1 MENNLNIVKSEF
13 KELPNNI
20 EAEQSV
26 IGSIL
31 VTNEIF
37 DEISTIISSI
47 NFYDPMHQKIYNAI
61 ESLIYKGMLANPI
74 TLKNY
79 FEDEKDDLDVPE
91 YLVKITKFSTSI
103 RQAIEYSK
111 IIYDMFVRRELIK
124 ISEQTIDNAKITD
137 LDSSGQNIIENSERL
152 LFDLAEKGS
161 FNSSLIKF
169 DDAMKQTIEMASA
182 AYKNEGGIVGVPTG
196 LRDLDDKLGGL
207 HQSDLIIIAGRPSM
221 GKTSLAT
228 NIAFNA
234 AKHIQDNQKKSSV
247 AFFSLEMSSEQLSTR
262 ILSEQARIGSND
274 IRRGRISDEQ
284 FDQFLETSKNIAELP
299 LFIDETPAISIAA
312 MSNRARRIKRL
323 HGLDMIVVDYI
334 QLMRGTTYNKDG
346 RVQEISQITQ
356 GLKAIAKEL
365 GVPVVALSQ
374 LSRQVE
380 QRDDHKPQLA
390 DLRESG
396 SIEQDADVVM
406 FVYRE
411 GYYLQRKEPR
421 EATVEHAEWQ
431 AKMNEVAHLAEIIIG
446 KQRHGPIGKV
456 TLEFEKDLQNLK
468 ILKLIKF
475 KYKTL
480 MLTSL
485 YENTILKNPKFI
497 ILILFITL
505 ISFGYYSKDFRLD
518 ASSETLLIED
528 DPDLEYLREITNRYG
543 SKEFLVLTYT
553 PNEGMISNTSIN
565 NLLSLKYKI
574 QSLDWVHSV
583 ITLLDIPLLN
593 NTDAP
598 LQERLKGFKTLKD
611 EDVDKNRGFKEILE
625 SPVFRNFVIS
635 ESGKTSGIIVNIKQN
650 PILEDIENRSKKE
663 IDEHRDKIKKQNH
676 KNILEIRDVIKS
688 YDDVGKIYLGGIP
701 MIADDMMTFI
711 KSDIIVFGLGVLLF
725 IIATLWFVFKK

>member
-1 MENNLNIVKSEF
+1 MENNLSIVKDQF

-20 EAEQSV
+20 EAEQAV

-31 VTNEIF
+31 VSNDIF

-47 NFYDPMHQKIYNAI
+47 NFYDPMHQKIFEAV

-79 FEDEKDDLDVPE
+79 FEDEKDDLNVPE
-91 YLVKITKFSTSI
+91 YLVKITKFSTSV
-103 RQAIEYSK
+103 RQAVEYSK

-124 ISEQTIDNAKITD
+124 ISEQTIDSAKLNE
-137 LDSSGQNIIENSERL
+137 LDTNGQTIIENSERL

-161 FNSSLIKF
+161 FNSSLVKF
-169 DDAMKQTIEMASA
+169 DEAMKQTIEMASA
-182 AYKNEGGIVGVPTG
+182 AYKNEEGIVGVPTG

-234 AKHIQDNQKKSSV
+234 AQKLQDSGKKSSI

-262 ILSEQARIGSND
+262 IISEQARISSND

-284 FDQFLETSKNIAELP
+284 FDKFLETSKNIAELP
-299 LFIDETPAISIAA
+299 LYIDETPAISIAA

-323 HGLDMIVVDYI
+323 FGLDMIVVDYI
-334 QLMRGTTYNKDG
+334 QLMRGTTFNKDG

-365 GVPVVALSQ
+365 AVPVVALSQ

-421 EATVEHAEWQ
+421 EATVEHA
-431 AKMNEVAHLAEIIIG
+431 
-446 KQRHGPIGKV
+446 GPHNMG
-456 TLEFEKDLQNLK
+456 
-468 ILKLIKF
+468 
-475 KYKTL
+475 
-480 MLTSL
+480 
-485 YENTILKNPKFI
+485 
-497 ILILFITL
+497 
-505 ISFGYYSKDFRLD
+505 
-518 ASSETLLIED
+518 
-528 DPDLEYLREITNRYG
+528 
-543 SKEFLVLTYT
+543 
-553 PNEGMISNTSIN
+553 
-565 NLLSLKYKI
+565 
-574 QSLDWVHSV
+574 
-583 ITLLDIPLLN
+583 
-593 NTDAP
+593 
-598 LQERLKGFKTLKD
+598 
-611 EDVDKNRGFKEILE
+611 
-625 SPVFRNFVIS
+625 
-635 ESGKTSGIIVNIKQN
+635 
-650 PILEDIENRSKKE
+650 
-663 IDEHRDKIKKQNH
+663 
-676 KNILEIRDVIKS
+676 
-688 YDDVGKIYLGGIP
+688 
-701 MIADDMMTFI
+701 
-711 KSDIIVFGLGVLLF
+711 
-725 IIATLWFVFKK
+725 

>member
-1 MENNLNIVKSEF
+1 MENNLSLVKDKF

-37 DEISTIISSI
+37 DEINTIIVNE
-47 NFYDPMHQKIYNAI
+47 NFYDPMHQKIFSAI

-79 FEDEKDDLDVPE
+79 FENEKDDLNVPE
-91 YLVKITKFSTSI
+91 YLVKITKFSTST

-124 ISEQTIDNAKITD
+124 ISEQTIDTAKLND
-137 LDSSGQNIIENSERL
+137 VNSNGQDIIENSEKL
-152 LFDLAEKGS
+152 LFDLAERGS
-161 FNSSLIKF
+161 FNSSLTKF
-169 DDAMKQTIEMASA
+169 DEAMRQTIEMATA
-182 AYKNEGGIVGVPTG
+182 AYKNEEGIVGVPTG
-196 LRDLDDKLGGL
+196 LKDLDDRLGGL

-234 AKHIQDNQKKSSV
+234 SKKIQESGKKSTV

-262 ILSEQARIGSND
+262 ILAEQSRIRSND

-284 FDQFLETSKNIAELP
+284 FDKFLETSKDISELP
-299 LFIDETPAISIAA
+299 LYIDETPAISIAA

-323 HGLDMIVVDYI
+323 FGLDMIIVDYI
-334 QLMRGTTYNKDG
+334 QLMKGTSLNKDG

-365 GVPVVALSQ
+365 SIPVVALSQ

-380 QRDDHKPQLA
+380 QRDDHKPQLS

-446 KQRHGPIGKV
+446 KQRHGPVGKV
-456 TLEFEKDLQNLK
+456 LLEFEEQFT
-468 ILKLIKF
+468 KF
-475 KYKTL
+475 KDT
-480 MLTSL
+480 
-485 YENTILKNPKFI
+485 
-497 ILILFITL
+497 
-505 ISFGYYSKDFRLD
+505 
-518 ASSETLLIED
+518 
-528 DPDLEYLREITNRYG
+528 
-543 SKEFLVLTYT
+543 
-553 PNEGMISNTSIN
+553 
-565 NLLSLKYKI
+565 
-574 QSLDWVHSV
+574 
-583 ITLLDIPLLN
+583 
-593 NTDAP
+593 
-598 LQERLKGFKTLKD
+598 
-611 EDVDKNRGFKEILE
+611 
-625 SPVFRNFVIS
+625 
-635 ESGKTSGIIVNIKQN
+635 QN
-650 PILEDIENRSKKE
+650 S
-663 IDEHRDKIKKQNH
+663 
-676 KNILEIRDVIKS
+676 
-688 YDDVGKIYLGGIP
+688 
-701 MIADDMMTFI
+701 
-711 KSDIIVFGLGVLLF
+711 
-725 IIATLWFVFKK
+725 

>member
-1 MENNLNIVKSEF
+1 MENNLSIVKEKF
-13 KELPNNI
+13 NELPNNI

-37 DEISTIISSI
+37 DEINTIISNI
-47 NFYDPMHQKIYNAI
+47 NFYDPMHQKIFNAI
-61 ESLIYKGMLANPI
+61 ENMIYKGLLANPI

-79 FEDEKDDLDVPE
+79 FENEKDEINIPE
-91 YLVKITKFSTSI
+91 YLVKITKFSTSA

-124 ISEQTIDNAKITD
+124 ISDQIIDDAKENNLNIT
-137 LDSSGQNIIENSERL
+137 GQNIIENSEKL
-152 LFDLAEKGS
+152 LYDLAEKGAFS
-161 FNSSLIKF
+161 SSLIKF

-196 LRDLDDKLGGL
+196 LRAIDDKLGGL

-234 AKHIQDNQKKSSV
+234 AQNIQHNGLKSSV

-262 ILSEQARIGSND
+262 IISEQARIGSND

-284 FDQFLETSKNIAELP
+284 FDQFLETSKNISELP

-323 HGLDMIVVDYI
+323 YGLDLIVVDYI
-334 QLMRGTTYNKDG
+334 QLMKGSPNNKDG

-365 GVPVVALSQ
+365 GVPVLALSQ

-456 TLEFEKDLQNLK
+456 TLEFEERFT
-468 ILKLIKF
+468 KF
-475 KYKTL
+475 KDTQ
-480 MLTSL
+480 
-485 YENTILKNPKFI
+485 
-497 ILILFITL
+497 
-505 ISFGYYSKDFRLD
+505 
-518 ASSETLLIED
+518 
-528 DPDLEYLREITNRYG
+528 
-543 SKEFLVLTYT
+543 
-553 PNEGMISNTSIN
+553 N
-565 NLLSLKYKI
+565 N
-574 QSLDWVHSV
+574 
-583 ITLLDIPLLN
+583 
-593 NTDAP
+593 
-598 LQERLKGFKTLKD
+598 
-611 EDVDKNRGFKEILE
+611 
-625 SPVFRNFVIS
+625 
-635 ESGKTSGIIVNIKQN
+635 
-650 PILEDIENRSKKE
+650 
-663 IDEHRDKIKKQNH
+663 
-676 KNILEIRDVIKS
+676 
-688 YDDVGKIYLGGIP
+688 
-701 MIADDMMTFI
+701 
-711 KSDIIVFGLGVLLF
+711 
-725 IIATLWFVFKK
+725 

>member
-1 MENNLNIVKSEF
+1 MENSLSIVKEAY

-20 EAEQSV
+20 EAEQAV

-37 DEISTIISSI
+37 DEVNTIVSNV
-47 NFYDPMHQKIYNAI
+47 NFYDPMHQKIFDAI
-61 ESLIYKGMLANPI
+61 ENMIYKGMLANPI

-79 FEDEKDDLDVPE
+79 FENEKDELNVPE
-91 YLVKITKFSTSI
+91 YLVKITKFSTSV

-111 IIYDMFVRRELIK
+111 IIYDMYVRRELIK
-124 ISEQTIDNAKITD
+124 ISEKIIDDAKEND
-137 LDSSGQNIIENSERL
+137 LESNGQNIIENSEKL
-152 LFDLAEKGS
+152 LYDLAEKGS
-161 FNSSLIKF
+161 FSSSLIKF

-196 LRDLDDKLGGL
+196 LRDLDDRLGGL

-234 AKHIQDNQKKSSV
+234 AQKIQESGAKSSV

-262 ILSEQARIGSND
+262 IISEQARIGSND

-284 FDQFLETSKNIAELP
+284 FDQFLETSKNISELP

-323 HGLDMIVVDYI
+323 HGLDLIVVDYI
-334 QLMRGTTYNKDG
+334 QLMKGSFNNKDG

-365 GVPVVALSQ
+365 GVPVLALSQ

-456 TLEFEKDLQNLK
+456 TLEFEERFT
-468 ILKLIKF
+468 KF
-475 KYKTL
+475 KDTQ
-480 MLTSL
+480 
-485 YENTILKNPKFI
+485 
-497 ILILFITL
+497 
-505 ISFGYYSKDFRLD
+505 
-518 ASSETLLIED
+518 
-528 DPDLEYLREITNRYG
+528 
-543 SKEFLVLTYT
+543 
-553 PNEGMISNTSIN
+553 N
-565 NLLSLKYKI
+565 N
-574 QSLDWVHSV
+574 
-583 ITLLDIPLLN
+583 
-593 NTDAP
+593 
-598 LQERLKGFKTLKD
+598 
-611 EDVDKNRGFKEILE
+611 
-625 SPVFRNFVIS
+625 
-635 ESGKTSGIIVNIKQN
+635 
-650 PILEDIENRSKKE
+650 
-663 IDEHRDKIKKQNH
+663 
-676 KNILEIRDVIKS
+676 
-688 YDDVGKIYLGGIP
+688 
-701 MIADDMMTFI
+701 
-711 KSDIIVFGLGVLLF
+711 
-725 IIATLWFVFKK
+725 